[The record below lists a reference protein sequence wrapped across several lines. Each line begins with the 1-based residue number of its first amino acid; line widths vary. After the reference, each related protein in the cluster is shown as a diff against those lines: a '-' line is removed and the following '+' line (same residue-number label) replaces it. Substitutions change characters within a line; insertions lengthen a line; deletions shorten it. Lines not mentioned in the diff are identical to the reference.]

1 MFSQD
6 EDPEEETTGMGVAF
20 SGGPDP
26 QDGDEQT
33 EAPSP
38 AMGDEQQ
45 EVPEVAEPDAASA
58 YASSPEEQE
67 QGDSGLANE
76 FSSTEDGEEEGSAQ
90 YSQPAAP
97 VVGPPTLPG
106 APVYGDWSADRAAL
120 EQQYAREAAQNTK
133 PSIGR
138 RIGAALAGG
147 AVAFGSRNPAA
158 GMKVAEDVNSA
169 PLRNAQA
176 GWARQEAPLKQQ
188 LANDQAQDAQTQ
200 RTWQGQRQAANDAA
214 LNEQRREH
222 GEDYAARATQ
232 RDATIIPQSLR
243 PVDPKNPLGE
253 WQGTDVK
260 GRVANNLGPPTQ
272 WLNSPAGKAAQAEK
286 TISDAA
292 AAGHPFTKEQEQVV
306 RSGGKLTVKNPTNIH
321 VPSAEAQKY
330 QDWKTQ
336 FQKDNQRPPNA
347 AEIAGFGH
355 TQSGALS
362 KSLSDRI
369 EATKGAAFS
378 KAQDLFN
385 AGINKPDE
393 YQGDLQS
400 AQDEYEQRIE
410 DATGQP
416 VPHVQITVDPKTGAV
431 NWGNA
436 QQQAPASPAQPPR
449 ASSPAPAPAQAA
461 PAPVQ
466 QPQAAKVSSGQT
478 VKVGDPITHNGRTG
492 TVAGFN
498 AQGKIIPKWN

>member
-1 MFSQD
+1 MPLFSQD
-6 EDPEEETTGMGVAF
+6 DDPEEETSGMGAAF

-26 QDGDEQT
+26 ADGDEQQGL
-33 EAPSP
+33 PSP
-38 AMGDEQQ
+38 ADGDEQQ
-45 EVPEVAEPDAASA
+45 EAPQPAISDDANA
-58 YASSPEEQE
+58 YAQSPEDQD
-67 QGDSGLANE
+67 QGEAGLADQFNPI
-76 FSSTEDGEEEGSAQ
+76 SGGEEESAGAQ
-90 YSQPAAP
+90 YSQPATAVAGSSAP
-97 VVGPPTLPG
+97 ALPG
-106 APVYGDWSADRAAL
+106 APIYGDWSADRAAL
-120 EQQYAREAAQNTK
+120 EQQYAREAQQNVK

-138 RIGAALAGG
+138 RILAGLAGG
-147 AVAFGSRNPAA
+147 ATTFGGGNGNQVVQNVLNRPAQQ
-158 GMKVAEDVNSA
+158 
-169 PLRNAQA
+169 AQA
-176 GWARQEAPLKQQ
+176 GWTRQEAPLKQQ

-200 RTWQGQRQAANDAA
+200 RTYQGQRQAANDAA

-222 GEDYAARATQ
+222 AEDYAAHATQ
-232 RDATIIPQSLR
+232 RDAAIVPQSLH

-260 GRVANNLGPPTQ
+260 GRVANNLGPPAQ
-272 WLNSPAGKAAQAEK
+272 WLNSPAGKAAQAEA
-286 TISDAA
+286 TISSAR
-292 AAGHPFTKEQEQVV
+292 AAGHPFTPEQEQVV

-400 AQDEYEQRIE
+400 AQDEYEHRIE

-431 NWGNA
+431 NWGGN
-436 QQQAPASPAQPPR
+436 QPAQPSQGQQTP
-449 ASSPAPAPAQAA
+449 PAQAA
-461 PAPVQ
+461 PVPQQAPQ
-466 QPQAAKVSSGQT
+466 STKVSSGQT
-478 VKVGDPITHNGRTG
+478 VKIGDPITLNGRTG
-492 TVAGFN
+492 KVAGFN
-498 AQGKIIPKWN
+498 AQGKVIPKWN